1 MPQISVLVPVCNVE
15 AYLEQCLDSLI
26 SQTFQDMEIICID
39 DGSTDRSGQMLDR
52 YAEADFRIKVVHKIN
67 TGYGNSMNV
76 ALEHATGDYIAILE
90 SDDYAEPD
98 MLQQLYN
105 TAVEQNVEVVKAD
118 YYHYSD
124 GRDVFCNRLSG
135 DVKGQILRPVD
146 SPRILNLADSIWSC
160 LYKRSFLLENGIR
173 FHETPGASYQ
183 DISFALQVWLHAQSV
198 YFIENPILHYRRDNL
213 SASMNNPA
221 KLFCVFDEYEWIED
235 KFHDYWNENSKL
247 EQYFVASKYRDYFN
261 HYLRVGVQ
269 YQYALL
275 LRLYEAFQV
284 DQARGRVNAAAFLP
298 NVWQMLCDMKKDLNA
313 FFRETAKSQE
323 DERLNKCHIQ
333 NKSIYGDAFF
343 ERLQK
348 YPQVMVYGAG
358 KIGQSLVRTVIAR
371 GGHVDGFVVTE
382 LLDQDRV
389 CMDIPVY
396 ELQEISAL
404 AKTCAVVIAVTERVQ
419 VELYQNLMRY
429 EFQNIFRVDTIVWQ
443 KCLP

>member
-67 TGYGNSMNV
+67 TGYGSSMNM
-76 ALEHATGDYIAILE
+76 ALDYATGEYIAILE

-98 MLQQLYN
+98 MLQQLYAV
-105 TAVEQNVEVVKAD
+105 AVEQNVDVVKAD

-124 GRDVFCNRLSG
+124 GKDVFCNRLSNE
-135 DVKGQILRPVD
+135 VKGQILRPENN
-146 SPRILNLADSIWSC
+146 PRILNLADSIWSC
-160 LYKRSFLLENGIR
+160 LYRRSFLVEHGIR

-198 YFIENPILHYRRDNL
+198 YFIETPVLHYRRDNPG
-213 SASMNNPA
+213 ASMNNPA
-221 KLFCVFDEYEWIED
+221 KLFCVFDEYEWVED
-235 KFHDYWNENSKL
+235 KFHDYWQGNSEL
-247 EQYFVASKYRDYFN
+247 ERYFIASKYRDYFN
-261 HYLRVGVQ
+261 HYFRVGVQ

-275 LRLYEAFQV
+275 LRLKEAFQE
-284 DQARGRVNAAAFLP
+284 DLERGRVEAAAFLP
-298 NVWQMLCDMKKDLNA
+298 DIWQLLCDMKRDLNEL
-313 FFRETAKSQE
+313 FRRTAKSQE
-323 DERLNKCHIQ
+323 DERLSKCRIQ
-333 NKSIYGDAFF
+333 NQSIYGEAFF
-343 ERLQK
+343 EKLQN
-348 YPQVMVYGAG
+348 YPHVMVYGAG
-358 KIGQSLVRTVIAR
+358 KIGQSFVRAVIAR

-382 LLDQDRV
+382 ILEQDRV
-389 CMDIPVY
+389 CMDIPVH

-404 AKTCAVVIAVTERVQ
+404 ASTCAVVIAVAERMQ
-419 VELYQNLMRY
+419 IELYQNLVRY
-429 EFQNIFRVDTIVWQ
+429 EFQNIFRVDTAVWQ